1 MVEPKNEL
9 QVITPDWPA
18 PACVK
23 ALVTTRQGGVSQG
36 PFDGF
41 NVGLHV
47 DDNLEHVQQ
56 NRQQLQ
62 QYLSTACQPQ
72 WLQQVHGCEAIDA
85 KADDSVPEADACF
98 TDVPSLPCAVMT
110 ADCLPVFFCSRQG
123 DKVAV
128 AHAGWRG
135 LAEGVLEASIDKLGV
150 PPAELLVWLGPAIG
164 PEQFEVGDDVRAA
177 FMAISAASAVAF
189 KPQLNK
195 PGHWLADIYQL
206 ARLRLNQQGVDA
218 IYGGNFCTYSDAD
231 RFFSYRRDGVTGRMA
246 SIIWIM
252 P

>member
-1 MVEPKNEL
+1 MVGPNKEL

-18 PACVK
+18 PAYVK
-23 ALVTTRQGGVSQG
+23 ALVTTRQDGVSQT
-36 PFDGF
+36 PFDSF

-47 DDNLEHVQQ
+47 GDNPEHVQK

-62 QYLSTACQPQ
+62 QYLNTACQPQ
-72 WLQQVHGCEAIDA
+72 WLQQVHGSEAVAAQVDGI
-85 KADDSVPEADACF
+85 VREADACF
-98 TDVPSLPCAVMT
+98 TDSPSLPCAVMT
-110 ADCLPVFFCSRQG
+110 ADCLPVFFCAQQG
-123 DKVAV
+123 DKIAV

-135 LAEGVLEASIDKLGV
+135 LAEGVLETTIGKLGV

-164 PEQFEVGDDVRAA
+164 PEKFEVGDDVRTA
-177 FMAISAASAVAF
+177 FMAISAASAEAF
-189 KPQLNK
+189 KPQSSK

-218 IYGGNFCTYSDAD
+218 IYGSNFCTYSDTE

-246 SIIWIM
+246 SVIWM
-252 P
+252 AP

>member
-9 QVITPDWPA
+9 QVIAPDWPA

-23 ALVTTRQGGVSQG
+23 ALVTTRQGGVSQA

-47 DDNLEHVQQ
+47 GDNSGCVQQ

-62 QYLSTACQPQ
+62 QYLNTACQPQ
-72 WLQQVHGCEAIDA
+72 WLQQVHGSDVVEA
-85 KADDSVPEADACF
+85 KADGVVRQADACF
-98 TDVPSLPCAVMT
+98 TDLPSLPCTVMT
-110 ADCLPVFFCSRQG
+110 ADCLSVFFCSRQG

-128 AHAGWRG
+128 THAGWRG
-135 LAEGVLEASIDKLGV
+135 LAEGVLEATIDKLSV

-177 FMAISAASAVAF
+177 FIAISAASVAAF
-189 KPQLNK
+189 KPQPNK

-218 IYGGNFCTYSDAD
+218 IYGGDFCTYSDAG

-246 SIIWIM
+246 SVIWIA

>member
-1 MVEPKNEL
+1 VIDVGKKLTM
-9 QVITPDWPA
+9 ITPDWPA

-23 ALVTTRQGGVSQG
+23 ALVTTRQGGVSQA

-47 DDNLEHVQQ
+47 GDNPPRVQQ

-62 QYLSTACQPQ
+62 QYLNTACQPQ
-72 WLQQVHGCEAIDA
+72 WLQQVHGRDA
-85 KADDSVPEADACF
+85 VAAKSDGSVPEADACF
-98 TDVPSLPCAVMT
+98 SNLPGLPCAVMT

-135 LAEGVLEASIDKLGV
+135 LAEGVLEATIDKLKV
-150 PPAELLVWLGPAIG
+150 PPAELMVWLGPAIG
-164 PEQFEVGDDVRAA
+164 PEQFEVGDDVRAI
-177 FMAISAASAVAF
+177 FMAFSEASAAAF
-189 KPQLNK
+189 KPQPNK

-218 IYGGNFCTYSDAD
+218 IYGGSFCTYSDAE

-246 SIIWIM
+246 SVIWIE